1 MQIKYTIIFSFAAL
15 AFCQLNAQEIWEV
28 PADQATKLS
37 PFEFSAESQKAGS
50 EIYTINCASC
60 HGIPGKANAVALVP
74 PPGDPAAKKFQ
85 ANTDGAMY
93 YKIREGRGAMP
104 SFKNTLTPDQI
115 WNVISYLRTYNK
127 SYVQQ
132 VAKEIQRG
140 AYEGDIELTL
150 SHLAEKGLIEARLV
164 GIKDS
169 IRESIGG
176 AAIQMIAVRMFGNL
190 PLEEEKI
197 TNEMGLAYFKVPEKM
212 PADTQ
217 GNLNLIARLSDQE
230 AFGQIESK
238 IAIQTGKPTTAPSL
252 RAERAMWNTMAMA
265 PLWLLFTYA
274 IGVLAAWGTI
284 FYILLQLKKIFFL
297 GK

>member
-1 MQIKYTIIFSFAAL
+1 MQMKFTILFFFAAL
-15 AFCQLNAQEIWEV
+15 AFCHLDAQETWVV
-28 PADQATKLS
+28 PADQAVKLS

-50 EIYTINCASC
+50 EIYSINCASC
-60 HGIPGKANAVALVP
+60 HGAPGKANAVALVP
-74 PPGDPAAKKFQ
+74 PPGDPAAEKFQ
-85 ANTDGAMY
+85 ANSDGDMY
-93 YKIREGRGAMP
+93 YKLREGKGAMP
-104 SFKNTLTPDQI
+104 SFKNTLSPDQI
-115 WNVISYLRTYNK
+115 WNVISYLRSYNK
-127 SYVQQ
+127 AYVQQ

-140 AYEGDIELTL
+140 AYQGEIKLMLT
-150 SHLAEKGLIEARLV
+150 HLKDKGLIEVQVV

-169 IRESIGG
+169 IREAIGG
-176 AAIQMIAVRMFGNL
+176 AAVQMKVLRMFGNL

-197 TNEMGLAYFKVPEKM
+197 TNEMGQAYFKVPENM
-212 PADTQ
+212 PADTL
-217 GNLNLIARLSDQE
+217 GNLYLIARLSDQE

-238 IAIQTGKPTTAPSL
+238 ITLQTNKANTAPSL